1 MFWMLS
7 LIRLKLAE
15 GRGKWKGMKQKD
27 VKERGG
33 KDSRRVTWQVAT
45 SWEMSQ

>member
-1 MFWMLS
+1 MSWMLP

-15 GRGKWKGMKQKD
+15 GRGQWKGMKQKD

-33 KDSRRVTWQVAT
+33 KESRKVTWQGAT
-45 SWEMSQ
+45 SWEMS